1 MAASQ
6 GLKIYSHLS
15 DHFASFGSRIMS
27 ATAGEAPYVLDGL
40 MLGAGALPLHEHYTD
55 TGGATDHVF
64 ALCHLLGF
72 RFVPRL
78 RDIADRKLG
87 SIAGAITYGA
97 SKASWAA
104 RSRRRRSKPIGM
116 TSSGSSPPLRKEPL
130 RPPRSC
136 ASWPPTSA
144 RTGWILRWPNS
155 AASSGRYLRSTGLN
169 SRLCC
174 KHGARPRGVTQL
186 GD

>member
-1 MAASQ
+1 
-6 GLKIYSHLS
+6 
-15 DHFASFGSRIMS
+15 MS

-87 SIAGAITYGA
+87 SIA
-97 SKASWAA
+97 AA
-104 RSRRRRSKPIGM
+104 EVISHVGPRPHDQDGGDRSR
-116 TSSGSSPPLRKEPL
+116 
-130 RPPRSC
+130 
-136 ASWPPTSA
+136 
-144 RTGWILRWPNS
+144 
-155 AASSGRYLRSTGLN
+155 
-169 SRLCC
+169 
-174 KHGARPRGVTQL
+174 L
-186 GD
+186 G